1 MNRMN
6 KKFLLKFLFQTS
18 LISLIYFTI
27 WALGLFKLDLRFTTT
42 NLISITFIFVL
53 SGFILFF
60 RLPDKEP
67 IAGRFLIMT
76 AVQLISILFLELAYI
91 YTNQSNDLILH
102 GLFFSLVQFIFQT
115 VFLVRIQKG

>member
-1 MNRMN
+1 MN
-6 KKFLLKFLFQTS
+6 KRVLLKFLVQTF
-18 LISLIYFTI
+18 LISVIYYTI
-27 WALGLFKLDLRFTTT
+27 CTFGLFKLDSRFSTT

-76 AVQLISILFLELAYI
+76 AVQLLSILSLELAYI

-102 GLFFSLVQFIFQT
+102 GLFFSLVQFLFQT
-115 VFLVRIQKG
+115 IFLVRIQKN

>member
-1 MNRMN
+1 MN

-18 LISLIYFTI
+18 LISLIYFTLC
-27 WALGLFKLDLRFTTT
+27 AFGLFKLDSRFATT

-60 RLPDKEP
+60 KLPVKEP

-76 AVQLISILFLELAYI
+76 AVQMLSILSLELAYI
-91 YTNQSNDLILH
+91 YTNQSIELILH
-102 GLFFSLVQFIFQT
+102 GLFFSLVQFLFQT
-115 VFLVRIQKG
+115 VFLVRIQKN

>member
-1 MNRMN
+1 MN

-18 LISLIYFTI
+18 IISLIYLTLCAFGF
-27 WALGLFKLDLRFTTT
+27 LKLNLLFATT
-42 NLISITFIFVL
+42 NLVSITFIFAL

-76 AVQLISILFLELAYI
+76 GVQLLSILSLELAYI
-91 YTNQSNDLILH
+91 YTNQSIELILH
-102 GLFFSLVQFIFQT
+102 GLFFSLVQFLFQT
-115 VFLVRIQKG
+115 IFLVRIQKN

>member
-1 MNRMN
+1 MN

-18 LISLIYFTI
+18 LISLIYFSLC
-27 WALGLFKLDLRFTTT
+27 AFGLFKLNLRLATT
-42 NLISITFIFVL
+42 NLVSTSFIFAL

-76 AVQLISILFLELAYI
+76 GVQLISILSLELAYI
-91 YTNQSNDLILH
+91 YTNQSIELILH
-102 GLFFSLVQFIFQT
+102 GLFFSLVQFILQT
-115 VFLVRIQKG
+115 VFLVRIQKNNT

>member
-1 MNRMN
+1 MN
-6 KKFLLKFLFQTS
+6 KKFLLRFLFQTS
-18 LISLIYFTI
+18 LISLIYFSL
-27 WALGLFKLDLRFTTT
+27 WAFGLFKLNLRLATT
-42 NLISITFIFVL
+42 NLVSTSFIFVL

-76 AVQLISILFLELAYI
+76 GVQLISILSLELAYI
-91 YTNQSNDLILH
+91 YSNQSIELILH

-115 VFLVRIQKG
+115 IFLVRIQKG

>member
-1 MNRMN
+1 MN

-18 LISLIYFTI
+18 LISLIYFT
-27 WALGLFKLDLRFTTT
+27 LCVFGLFKLDSRFATT

-60 RLPDKEP
+60 KSPDKEP

-76 AVQLISILFLELAYI
+76 GVQLISILSLELAYI
-91 YTNQSNDLILH
+91 FTNQSIELILH
-102 GLFFSLVQFIFQT
+102 GLFFSLVQFLFQT

>member
-1 MNRMN
+1 MN

-18 LISLIYFTI
+18 LISLIYLTI
-27 WALGLFKLDLRFTTT
+27 WAFGLFNLNFRLATT
-42 NLISITFIFVL
+42 NLVSISFIFAL

-76 AVQLISILFLELAYI
+76 GVQLISILSLELAYI
-91 YTNQSNDLILH
+91 YSNQSIELILH
-102 GLFFSLVQFIFQT
+102 GLIFSLVQFLFQT
-115 VFLVRIQKG
+115 IFLVRIQRG

>member
-1 MNRMN
+1 MN
-6 KKFLLKFLFQTS
+6 KRFLLKFLVQTS

-27 WALGLFKLDLRFTTT
+27 SAFGLFKLDSRLATT
-42 NLISITFIFVL
+42 NLFSITFIFVL

-76 AVQLISILFLELAYI
+76 AVQLLSILSLELAYI

-102 GLFFSLVQFIFQT
+102 GLFFSLSQFLFQT
-115 VFLVRIQKG
+115 IFLVRIQKN